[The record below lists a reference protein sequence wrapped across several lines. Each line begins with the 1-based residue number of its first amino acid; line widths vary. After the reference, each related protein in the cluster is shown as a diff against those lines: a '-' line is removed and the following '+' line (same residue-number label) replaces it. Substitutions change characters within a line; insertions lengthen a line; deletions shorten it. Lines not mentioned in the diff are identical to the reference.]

1 MRERGKRVRYY
12 DVRPVL
18 AARARYLYIPSHINL
33 LSLLGTWLG
42 EAKGGDHR
50 SRNTTPA
57 RQHGCLVGGEGSFS
71 AGSERHGALGRR
83 ISR

>member
-42 EAKGGDHR
+42 EANGRPPDLDR
-50 SRNTTPA
+50 RNP
-57 RQHGCLVGGEGSFS
+57 L
-71 AGSERHGALGRR
+71 RR
-83 ISR
+83 ET